1 MNATSS
7 DNFHPGPLFIFV
19 FVVLWV
25 LALALN
31 VTSSVLLWKETRS
44 RPSWANIL
52 LLCIALIDVLVLIC
66 VITPAIIALFVSN
79 LLKTTTGLCFFQGC
93 GLNIFILYSSF
104 LAVYVSLDQYLAFCH
119 PFKYNSRVLRYQ
131 ARSHRI
137 IVIVLSVL
145 FMVSAVLSIL
155 PKLTGADFGP
165 LDPPL
170 LCYYNLH
177 SSRLSNKVF
186 SSVNTS
192 LILLSSFVLLFCC
205 VSIGHQFCHTHR
217 NLVKYSISQ
226 VAGPHRTAVDRQQKG
241 LVKMSIITAVV
252 YLSCSLPFEVKMIKL
267 ALLELKLP

>member
-1 MNATSS
+1 MLYLIPIIIYCTNDLIIIHVIIQCVRRLSALKEMNATSS
-7 DNFHPGPLFIFV
+7 DNFHPGPLFILV
-19 FVVLWV
+19 FVVLWM

-31 VTSSVLLWKETRS
+31 VTSSALLWKETRF

-79 LLKTTTGLCFFQGC
+79 LLKTMTGLCFFQGC

-104 LAVYVSLDQYLAFCH
+104 LAVYVSLDEYLAFCH

-131 ARSHRI
+131 ARSYRI

-165 LDPPL
+165 LAPPL
-170 LCYYNLH
+170 LCYYNLRL
-177 SSRLSNKVF
+177 SRLSTKF
-186 SSVNTS
+186 FH
-192 LILLSSFVLLFCC
+192 LLS
-205 VSIGHQFCHTHR
+205 T
-217 NLVKYSISQ
+217 Q
-226 VAGPHRTAVDRQQKG
+226 V
-241 LVKMSIITAVV
+241 
-252 YLSCSLPFEVKMIKL
+252 
-267 ALLELKLP
+267 